1 MHNISIQKRNTK
13 VASHSFLSHM
23 LNASNSSI
31 GIFKFPLLIKII
43 ENKPKFSGFMSTT
56 KIKGAPVSEIDKRI
70 QKYNEKG
77 NTKSMKVISPYKQTK
92 TEQKFKKSLYKLVYQ
107 ETSKSQ
113 FELIFI
119 QHMSL
124 SLSQLEN
131 LTLKKID

>member
-1 MHNISIQKRNTK
+1 
-13 VASHSFLSHM
+13 M

-107 ETSKSQ
+107 ETSKS
-113 FELIFI
+113 
-119 QHMSL
+119 
-124 SLSQLEN
+124 
-131 LTLKKID
+131 